1 MSKQRPSPD
10 MSITTEIQQYQ
21 DESREGWMPEKK
33 ADPAAKIMSTPRPT
47 PETDQAWAKWP
58 YAGPGV
64 HANFA
69 RKLERER
76 DEARDRAESK
86 HGLWMA
92 ELSRVTELEKQL
104 EAMREAI
111 REAHACLDAR
121 ASELIESAL
130 AKLQPLL
137 P

>member
-1 MSKQRPSPD
+1 
-10 MSITTEIQQYQ
+10 MSITAEIQQFQ
-21 DESREGWMPEKK
+21 DEAREGWMPEKK
-33 ADPAAKIMSTPRPT
+33 ADPT

-76 DEARDRAESK
+76 DEAQERAESK

-111 REAHACLDAR
+111 REAHGAICDLR
-121 ASELIESAL
+121 LHVSEDCDQSLANLAL
-130 AKLQPLL
+130 AKLQPFLK
-137 P
+137 